1 MSRLLAKM
9 NRGLAP
15 ARSIQLFKD
24 QEESLEVIRNELSK
38 QGRKLP
44 PKTEIVRM
52 GVDMLIKQLEKELGI
67 YEEEV

>member
-9 NRGLAP
+9 NRGLAS

-24 QEESLEVIRNELSK
+24 QEESLEAIKVELAK

-67 YEEEV
+67 HEKEV